1 MRAGKAQRDAQYSRY
16 GQARPKMRKLLISVF
31 ATNVGLML
39 VSLLMLPD
47 QVAIHFGAGGVPDGW
62 ASKWAHA
69 LIFLLIE
76 LPLFALFMAAG
87 QLALGFPENWI
98 SLPNKDYWLRQENR
112 AELETRFTA
121 LMHEFGLVMF
131 VFLFVVGLLTLDA
144 NLSQPV
150 RLNEALF
157 LTVFGAYMLYV
168 AYWLVKLVRR
178 LKPGS

>member
-1 MRAGKAQRDAQYSRY
+1 
-16 GQARPKMRKLLISVF
+16 
-31 ATNVGLML
+31 
-39 VSLLMLPD
+39 
-47 QVAIHFGAGGVPDGW
+47 
-62 ASKWAHA
+62 
-69 LIFLLIE
+69 
-76 LPLFALFMAAG
+76 MAAG
-87 QLALGFPENWI
+87 QLVLGFPEKWI